1 MLLVEDPEFPD
12 FGNWPHILIMNA
24 LVRVQ
29 SKGQMTIP
37 SRLRSAVGLADGDLV
52 EVKAVGRRIVIT
64 PQRVV
69 DRSKFPTADEEY
81 TPEQRRR
88 LNASL
93 AESEKGPYYGPFKN
107 GAEVAAFMKE
117 WRRSVKSAKLKPP
130 R

>member
-1 MLLVEDPEFPD
+1 
-12 FGNWPHILIMNA
+12 MNT

-37 SRLRSAVGLADGDLV
+37 SRVRSAVGLADGDLV
-52 EVKAVGRRIVIT
+52 EVKAVGRKIVIT
-64 PQRVV
+64 PQLGI
-69 DRSKFPTADEEY
+69 DRSKFLTANGEY

-93 AESEKGPYYGPFKN
+93 AEAEKGPYFGPFKN
-107 GAEVAAFMKE
+107 SAEVAAFMKE